1 MCWLYVI
8 CLFVCVFGD
17 NLSKAQTITS
27 ENFGSGANKFSID
40 FVSIKNVNNNPDIT
54 GFGSV
59 KYEYALGKYEIS
71 RDVILKANLSG
82 NLGISLYDMSAYGG
96 NGGNRPATGVSWFEA
111 ARFVNYLNISQGS
124 VAAYKFDSN
133 GNFQLWSAGDIGY
146 NSNNLFRNSLCL
158 ITILILSFQSFAQ
171 ISLYT
176 FSSSA
181 GSYVPISGT
190 DLFGSN
196 WDDGSSNLITIP
208 FTFNYDYI
216 PYNTLSV
223 GANGFITLGSV
234 ASTSGYCGFAGGIT
248 NSIAAYC
255 TDLVG
260 GPASSVQYSTRGNA
274 PNRQFVVQWT
284 DLLVKTHLT
293 CVWKCGTMIKVP
305 VRSVPLF
312 MVT

>member
-1 MCWLYVI
+1 M
-8 CLFVCVFGD
+8 
-17 NLSKAQTITS
+17 K
-27 ENFGSGANKFSID
+27 
-40 FVSIKNVNNNPDIT
+40 
-54 GFGSV
+54 
-59 KYEYALGKYEIS
+59 
-71 RDVILKANLSG
+71 
-82 NLGISLYDMSAYGG
+82 
-96 NGGNRPATGVSWFEA
+96 
-111 ARFVNYLNISQGS
+111 
-124 VAAYKFDSN
+124 
-133 GNFQLWSAGDIGY
+133 
-146 NSNNLFRNSLCL
+146 NLFRNSLCL

-255 TDLVG
+255 TDLVS

-284 DLLVKTHLT
+284 DCDHWNNSFQNHWTFQIILN
-293 CVWKCGTMIKVP
+293 
-305 VRSVPLF
+305 
-312 MVT
+312 